1 MEVMD
6 HDEEES
12 LADNFDRAL
21 SETMATR
28 EDNDREVSLQ
38 DKVSVQCVML
48 SGWPFG

>member
-1 MEVMD
+1 MDVMG

-12 LADNFDRAL
+12 LADNFDKAL
-21 SETMATR
+21 SETIAAR
-28 EDNDREVSLQ
+28 EDDDREVSLQ